1 MPIEKVNG
9 GYKWGKSG
17 KVYPTKAQAAKQ
29 ARAAYASGY
38 KGYQP
43 GGPVTQS
50 TNPYQLT
57 GEAKDSWTHDE
68 TGGEQTQD
76 TFVKDF
82 MKQMGLMS
90 LMSNPN
96 TRPGFIKGMSALNF
110 FKNPSKKTGIG
121 ALAPW
126 LGFNRSTRDLVKF
139 LPFLADPSARTAKG
153 IAQKWAQN
161 QGLGA
166 LFKKYGPKA
175 AYSLFNQ
182 GGNFGLGEGGPMGQ
196 GILPNLANNPLQTIG
211 KLKYALGN
219 LPLAGIMALLNRVS
233 PRIPG
238 QKGILD
244 QGLGPQLRNFFSRL
258 LPGLKSYGEKH
269 GMGQDTEEDLYP
281 DIQEIDVTAQRRPT
295 EEQLLADQLS
305 SIRGA
310 QAGMFGGGAP
320 GIDYMVADDKTRPSE
335 LMDFYVNNAKY
346 GEGQINRLGETGGLS
361 EDHLSGLVP
370 GAAMS
375 TNQELRA
382 ANWAR
387 SGPHRKLMAKIAS
400 GQMPVRKIS
409 AGGGGRK

>member
-38 KGYQP
+38 KGYVD
-43 GGPVTQS
+43 GGIIPEGWANKPPSETVHIGGTRQ
-50 TNPYQLT
+50 TN
-57 GEAKDSWTHDE
+57 KDP
-68 TGGEQTQD
+68 
-76 TFVKDF
+76 FVRDF
-82 MKQMGLMS
+82 IKQMGLMS

-96 TRPGFIKGMSALNF
+96 TRPGFIKGRSALNF

-121 ALAPW
+121 ALAPM
-126 LGFNRSTRDLVKF
+126 LGFNPSTRDLVKF

-153 IAQKWAQN
+153 IAQNWAQN

-182 GGNFGLGEGGPMGQ
+182 GGNFGLGEGGRFGQ
-196 GILPNLANNPLQTIG
+196 GIGPSLANNPLQTIG
-211 KLKYALGN
+211 KLKYALAN
-219 LPLAGIMALLNRVS
+219 PAFAGIMALLNRVS
-233 PRIPG
+233 PPIKG
-238 QKGILD
+238 QTGPL
-244 QGLGPQLRNFFSRL
+244 GRSLGPQLRNLFGFGGGRDREEGTGIFGGTLGPRL
-258 LPGLKSYGEKH
+258 KELFTRKKDESP
-269 GMGQDTEEDLYP
+269 
-281 DIQEIDVTAQRRPT
+281 IQEIEVTAQRRGEQP
-295 EEQLLADQLS
+295 EESVGEGYSPSAMSLRMSDDQLFS
-305 SIRGA
+305 DLAASGL
-310 QAGMFGGGAP
+310 GS
-320 GIDYMVADDKTRPSE
+320 DK
-335 LMDFYVNNAKY
+335 
-346 GEGQINRLGETGGLS
+346 
-361 EDHLSGLVP
+361 LSGLSL
-370 GAAMS
+370 GTAMS

>member
-1 MPIEKVNG
+1 MPIQEVNG
-9 GYKWGKSG
+9 GYRWGKSG

-38 KGYQP
+38 KGYQS
-43 GGPVTQS
+43 GGGV
-50 TNPYQLT
+50 
-57 GEAKDSWTHDE
+57 
-68 TGGEQTQD
+68 TQD
-76 TFVKDF
+76 TFVRDF
-82 MKQMGLMS
+82 IKQMGLMS

-96 TRPGFIKGMSALNF
+96 TRPGFIKGRSALNF

-121 ALAPW
+121 ALAPM
-126 LGFNRSTRDLVKF
+126 LGFNPSTRDLVKF

-153 IAQKWAQN
+153 IAQNWAQN

-182 GGNFGLGEGGPMGQ
+182 GGNFGLGEGGRFGQ
-196 GILPNLANNPLQTIG
+196 GIGPSLANNPLQTIG

-233 PRIPG
+233 PPIKG
-238 QKGILD
+238 QTGPL
-244 QGLGPQLRNFFSRL
+244 GRSLGPQLRNLFGFGGGRDREEGTGIFGGTLGPRL
-258 LPGLKSYGEKH
+258 KELFTRKKDESP
-269 GMGQDTEEDLYP
+269 
-281 DIQEIDVTAQRRPT
+281 IQEIEVTAQRRGEQP
-295 EEQLLADQLS
+295 EESVGEGYSPSAMSLRMSDDQLFS
-305 SIRGA
+305 DLAASGL
-310 QAGMFGGGAP
+310 GS
-320 GIDYMVADDKTRPSE
+320 DK
-335 LMDFYVNNAKY
+335 
-346 GEGQINRLGETGGLS
+346 
-361 EDHLSGLVP
+361 LSGISP
-370 GAAMS
+370 GTAMS